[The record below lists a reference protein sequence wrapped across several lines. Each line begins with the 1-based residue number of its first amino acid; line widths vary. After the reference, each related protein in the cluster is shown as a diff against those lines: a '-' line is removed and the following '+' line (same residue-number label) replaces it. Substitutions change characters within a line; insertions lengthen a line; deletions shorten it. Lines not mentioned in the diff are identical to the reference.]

1 MTPAE
6 MISSLDRALA
16 QYGEDVTLRR
26 STWVEG
32 VATHMDAGI
41 RAKVTGYLPDELV
54 GGIVQGD
61 RKVILSPTG
70 IAAEAWPAAD
80 ATVDERMPQV
90 GDVVISAGRAY
101 RVMAPNPLRAGGEV
115 VRIELQVRG

>member
-6 MISSLDRALA
+6 MIATLDLSLE

-32 VATHMDAGI
+32 VATHIDAGV
-41 RAKVTGYLPDELV
+41 RAKVSGYLSDELV

-70 IAAEAWPAAD
+70 LAAWPAID
-80 ATVDERMPQV
+80 ATSDERVPAV

-101 RVMAPNPLRAGGEV
+101 RVMAPNPLRAGGEM